1 MTNWNPGF
9 GSAKAPLQQ
18 GYAGQSLA
26 KLTLIGPMETEG
38 PRKERSIWQ

>member
-1 MTNWNPGF
+1 MTSWYLGF
-9 GSAKAPLQQ
+9 GSATAPIQQ
-18 GYAGQSLA
+18 GQAGQSLA